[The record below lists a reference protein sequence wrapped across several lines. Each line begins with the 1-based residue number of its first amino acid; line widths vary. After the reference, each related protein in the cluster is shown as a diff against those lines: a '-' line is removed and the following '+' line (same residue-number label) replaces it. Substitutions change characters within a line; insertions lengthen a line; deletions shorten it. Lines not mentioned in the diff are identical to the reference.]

1 MLAQIELVMTELAKN
16 GGPWGTAAV
25 LAWIGWRI
33 WRDLGPSLKEWLA
46 LRTREVAAA
55 ERNATARE
63 EGLNVSREGNK
74 SVEGLTT
81 AINNL
86 NNKLTEAMNNGFKRV
101 TDKIATSKEN

>member
-1 MLAQIELVMTELAKN
+1 MLAQMEMVLTELAKN

-25 LAWIGWRI
+25 MAWIGWRI
-33 WRDLGPSLKEWLA
+33 WRDLGPGLKEWLA
-46 LRTREVAAA
+46 LRNREVAAA
-55 ERNATARE
+55 ERNASARE

-86 NNKLTEAMNNGFKRV
+86 NSSLSAGIRRV
-101 TDKIATSKEN
+101 TDKISAKET